1 MRHSLERKTLVQVY
15 GKNSFK
21 KADDNRVPQMN
32 TKLVRQSIR
41 LLLSAVMLSV
51 GLSTLP
57 VQAQVTDAQVKALVE
72 ALRDA
77 AQQRAPGNNGL
88 VSDWQILPGNI
99 PRWSRQCT
107 GQQLTP
113 AQFESNSAKAREIL
127 VCVMRDVMRDEYKA
141 SGNNE
146 SLAVQR
152 AAAWWMT
159 GDSNRYN
166 SSPTNSYTQ
175 KVLSFYQQRRG
186 NAQAQPSPT
195 PPQKPASGSSSPPPA
210 TKPQPAPQPSTQ
222 QPSGQPTGSSS
233 SPVQIADTQVGALVE
248 ALRLAAPQTG
258 TQNNGLY
265 SEWQVKA
272 ENIPRWSKQC
282 LGKELTP
289 TQFQNSP
296 VTARGIL
303 VCVMRDVLNEQY
315 TASNKDESVAVQR
328 AAAWWMTG
336 DPNQYNSGSTA
347 PYTQKV
353 LDFYRQSRFKF
364 FSHI

>member
-1 MRHSLERKTLVQVY
+1 
-15 GKNSFK
+15 
-21 KADDNRVPQMN
+21 
-32 TKLVRQSIR
+32 
-41 LLLSAVMLSV
+41 
-51 GLSTLP
+51 
-57 VQAQVTDAQVKALVE
+57 
-72 ALRDA
+72 
-77 AQQRAPGNNGL
+77 
-88 VSDWQILPGNI
+88 
-99 PRWSRQCT
+99 
-107 GQQLTP
+107 
-113 AQFESNSAKAREIL
+113 
-127 VCVMRDVMRDEYKA
+127 
-141 SGNNE
+141 
-146 SLAVQR
+146 
-152 AAAWWMT
+152 
-159 GDSNRYN
+159 
-166 SSPTNSYTQ
+166 
-175 KVLSFYQQRRG
+175 
-186 NAQAQPSPT
+186 
-195 PPQKPASGSSSPPPA
+195 
-210 TKPQPAPQPSTQ
+210 
-222 QPSGQPTGSSS
+222 
-233 SPVQIADTQVGALVE
+233 VE